1 MRKRADRRS
10 ERHGDCLSI
19 HNGHLYVEQVDT
31 EALAERFGT
40 PLFIYSEAQLR
51 SNYRRFRSA
60 FASGWDGPV
69 DVLPAMKANTLLA
82 TRQILT
88 DEGAGADIYSPGE
101 LEGAL
106 GTGVDPQRVSVTG
119 GGKSDE
125 MLRRC
130 IETGVRIT
138 VEDVDEIDRIQ
149 EIAASAGMTAT
160 VRLRVKPAV
169 PNLWR
174 RTDFSQLSVPID
186 IAAQVYKAGI
196 PPEYLIE
203 VGRRAFSMPNVE
215 LVGLHFHAGRH
226 QARLSYWKGLMV
238 RYAGL
243 IGELSQAWNGW
254 RPSEIDIGG
263 GMASPRDP
271 NNREFP
277 RSEFVLT
284 ALTYPLMV
292 GLRVLG
298 ERTYHAIIGKA
309 LPSLTSEPKETAPP
323 TIEQYG
329 EVITSTLSRE
339 LSRSGVDPS
348 GIRLQLEPGRGL
360 FGDTAI
366 HLTRVKTVKRQS
378 RPFPYTWV
386 LTDTTYFFF
395 ADNVLEHNRHPFI
408 IANNADAAPAMR
420 ADIVGHSCAP
430 DTIIMGARLPET
442 GEGDLIAL
450 LEMGAYGETSASN
463 FNALPRPGVVLVN
476 GTGAEMIK
484 RAETTHD
491 VYRRDVVPSRL
502 KPMRIQIDLDE
513 IAAEAQPENAPDS

>member
-1 MRKRADRRS
+1 MTRDVHLQDAS
-10 ERHGDCLSI
+10 YPDCLSTR
-19 HNGHLYVEQVDT
+19 NGHLFIENVDT
-31 EALAERFGT
+31 TDLADRFGT
-40 PLFIYSEAQLR
+40 PLFVYSEAQLR
-51 SNYRRFRSA
+51 SNYRRFRDE
-60 FASGWDGPV
+60 FGGGWGGPV

-88 DEGAGADIYSPGE
+88 DEGAGADIYSLGE

-106 GTGVDPQRVSVTG
+106 ATGVDPQRVSVTG
-119 GGKSDE
+119 GGKSDA

-130 IETGVRIT
+130 IRAGVRIT

-149 EIAASAGMTAT
+149 TFASELDAVAAI
-160 VRLRVKPAV
+160 RLRVKPSL
-169 PNLWR
+169 PNLWG

-186 IAAQVYKAGI
+186 LAAQVYKAGI
-196 PPEYLIE
+196 PPEYLPE
-203 VGRRAFSMPNVE
+203 LGRRALSMPNID

-226 QARLSYWKGLMV
+226 QARLAYWRGLMV
-238 RYAGL
+238 RYARL
-243 IGELSQAWNGW
+243 IGELSIAWGGW

-298 ERTYHAIIGKA
+298 ERAYHTILGRVMPA
-309 LPSLTSEPKETAPP
+309 LTGEPKPSSPP
-323 TIEQYG
+323 TIEAYA
-329 EVITSTLSRE
+329 ETITSTLRRE
-339 LSRSGVDPS
+339 LLKAGIDTT
-348 GIRLQLEPGRGL
+348 GIRLQLEPGRGM

-366 HLTRVKTVKRQS
+366 HLTRVKTVKEQTK
-378 RPFPYTWV
+378 PIPYAWV

-395 ADNVLEHNRHPFI
+395 ADNLLEHNRHPFV
-408 IANNADAAPAMR
+408 IANNTDAPTSLR

-430 DTIIMGARLPET
+430 DTILMGAELPET
-442 GEGDLIAL
+442 HRGDLVAL

-463 FNALPRPGVVLVN
+463 FNALPRPAVVLVSDD
-476 GTGAEMIK
+476 
-484 RAETTHD
+484 RAELIKQPESIED
-491 VYRRDVVPSRL
+491 VFGRDIVPARL
-502 KPMRIQIDLDE
+502 RPTEVKIDLNT
-513 IAAEAQPENAPDS
+513 IAREAPPAT